1 MKKRIL
7 CAIVSAIMAVGMMTG
22 CGSKETTS
30 NKTVENVSDKSD
42 KTEEKYAERMEAYL
56 DYFQSEEKDYDGV
69 VGAAITLDSDSLP
82 LLWLTYAESKGRVN
96 RIQLCSYE
104 NDKVNILAEKKIEGA
119 SGCNLYLGVGTAG
132 IQVYYHDEETDG
144 DDATVLIYD
153 SEEQDFKFY
162 DTDYFE
168 DKGYFDSSSYKN
180 EDDIE
185 NNYKAMMKDLEAYRI
200 YNNNQLMFWALRAQ
214 GKTAYLGIMDR
225 NEIYIDYLKAIG
237 ALDDSIERDD
247 ISGIV
252 TGVKLTDK
260 YKDNKFVND
269 ILDEHFSKDESGN
282 YSLDLTIH
290 LPDGTETSA
299 EGMVKYYG
307 ITEDEVANK
316 EISTG
321 HYNYNE
327 SFLIDKNAEAFLR
340 NLIKHPAYSAFEI
353 KILNEKENRTEEDFK
368 SVYGDIVEVK
378 ELLKD
383 AADNKDN
390 SVDLTES
397 TESIKRED
405 STEISK
411 ETNNNMPAWKQAYI
425 DYINGLDEQID
436 AYRLVDIN
444 SDSIP
449 EIYYQ
454 YNTKTSAKLMYLNH
468 ADEVKTLDAIHASSN
483 FGYNSSG
490 IGDSFT
496 RTGVTTELMY
506 KYDSSKDE
514 YIQIFNGSSTDGI
527 DNNGIKQYE
536 VNGVEVPID
545 EYITAFNQADLNSEF
560 NNFNEESMLTS
571 GDIVS
576 AIQNY

>member
-1 MKKRIL
+1 M
-7 CAIVSAIMAVGMMTG
+7 
-22 CGSKETTS
+22 
-30 NKTVENVSDKSD
+30 
-42 KTEEKYAERMEAYL
+42 
-56 DYFQSEEKDYDGV
+56 
-69 VGAAITLDSDSLP
+69 
-82 LLWLTYAESKGRVN
+82 
-96 RIQLCSYE
+96 
-104 NDKVNILAEKKIEGA
+104 
-119 SGCNLYLGVGTAG
+119 
-132 IQVYYHDEETDG
+132 
-144 DDATVLIYD
+144 
-153 SEEQDFKFY
+153 
-162 DTDYFE
+162 
-168 DKGYFDSSSYKN
+168 
-180 EDDIE
+180 
-185 NNYKAMMKDLEAYRI
+185 
-200 YNNNQLMFWALRAQ
+200 
-214 GKTAYLGIMDR
+214 
-225 NEIYIDYLKAIG
+225 
-237 ALDDSIERDD
+237 
-247 ISGIV
+247 
-252 TGVKLTDK
+252 
-260 YKDNKFVND
+260 
-269 ILDEHFSKDESGN
+269 
-282 YSLDLTIH
+282 
-290 LPDGTETSA
+290 
-299 EGMVKYYG
+299 
-307 ITEDEVANK
+307 
-316 EISTG
+316 
-321 HYNYNE
+321 
-327 SFLIDKNAEAFLR
+327 
-340 NLIKHPAYSAFEI
+340 
-353 KILNEKENRTEEDFK
+353 
-368 SVYGDIVEVK
+368 YGDIVEVK

-536 VNGVEVPID
+536 LNGVEVPID